1 MVPPCPSLR
10 ARRFGLVLARTARTA
25 SRAFDEALTAAGGSL
40 PAWLIFLSLQT
51 RRLGSQRE
59 LAGAVGIRGATLTH
73 HLNAMEA
80 DGLVTRRRDPVNRRI
95 HHVELTEAGEALFR
109 QLAGAAIAFDPAA
122 AGGPGRQRHRCPG
135 AGPGPAARERDRPA
149 ASGRIGRGAFSAG
162 PDWHGAGPALA
173 VQPPQD
179 RRSLGR
185 RSRSE

>member
-1 MVPPCPSLR
+1 MPEPARPPI
-10 ARRFGLVLARTARTA
+10 GLVLARTARTA

-40 PAWLIFLSLQT
+40 PAWLIFLSFQT

-109 QLAGAAIAFDPAA
+109 QLAGAAIAFDQRLR
-122 AGGPGRQRHRCPG
+122 AGLADSDIDVLERVLGQLH
-135 AGPGPAARERDRPA
+135 ANVTAR
-149 ASGRIGRGAFSAG
+149 
-162 PDWHGAGPALA
+162 
-173 VQPPQD
+173 PPQD
-179 RRSLGR
+179 GSGAVPSPPDPTGTGPARP
-185 RSRSE
+185 